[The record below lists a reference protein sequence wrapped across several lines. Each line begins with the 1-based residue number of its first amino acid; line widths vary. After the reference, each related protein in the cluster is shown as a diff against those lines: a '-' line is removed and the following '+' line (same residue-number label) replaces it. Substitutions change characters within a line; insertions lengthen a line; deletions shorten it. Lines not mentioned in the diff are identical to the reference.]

1 MQEARRVNIPSL
13 AWHLQIPQAMDTRA
27 QQLRKDAAH
36 ARRLAERASDAI
48 AQELLEIAEQ
58 LEKAFFGRAKD

>member
-1 MQEARRVNIPSL
+1 
-13 AWHLQIPQAMDTRA
+13 MDTQA
-27 QQLRKDAAH
+27 QQLRKDAAL

-58 LEKAFFGRAKD
+58 LEKVVEEK